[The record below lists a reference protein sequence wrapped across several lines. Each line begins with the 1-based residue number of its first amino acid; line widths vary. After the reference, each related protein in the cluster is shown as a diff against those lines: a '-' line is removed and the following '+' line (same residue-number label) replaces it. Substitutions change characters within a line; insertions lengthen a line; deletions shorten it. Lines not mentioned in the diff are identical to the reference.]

1 MREVYVKILGLLDGM
16 DVMIKAVARQ
26 DYMTVINH
34 INWLSATLSQVLSEV
49 LVNKE
54 YFARSGLDINE
65 EYVMGML
72 SSLMDCLDDEDYVLY
87 CDLLRL
93 QVTPLLIDFQNGIRF
108 VDGEDVLLEKGVDL
122 FARNLEKLKK
132 RDPVLYEAL
141 CDAECL
147 WKESDYYG
155 AKYQVEP
162 TTVGAWTMSVVRGG
176 KTYYLSSNYNPYEEA
191 RFFADYY
198 YDVEKEDYLIY
209 GLAFGYHAEALMKK
223 DRNARIT
230 IFESDIAVIQKL
242 FETRMVDWY
251 WNCPNMR
258 IVYDKDYSAF
268 GAAMA
273 QMEESV
279 LIIYRPSLMHVA
291 NSKVKQKMEDYVI
304 RDNSVRVYDEIFVQ
318 NSRVNFRCCDGY
330 VDELR
335 EEFEGKQVII
345 VAAGPSL
352 GKNIH
357 LLKKKPENTIIFAV
371 GAVFRKLVEQ
381 GIDVDY
387 VIITDP
393 KQVTVSQIR
402 GLEDQKVPMLLL
414 STAILDIAKLY
425 QGKKYLICQKGYDR
439 AEQYAK
445 EHNYYLYHTG
455 GSVATTAL
463 DIAIQFKASR
473 IVFVGLDLAFTGNQM
488 HVSGGGEQGG
498 FAGLESMIEVPAI
511 GSGVVYTSRS
521 FDSYRRWMERRV
533 KEADVTMPVH
543 DATEGGAVK
552 QGMIVSRL
560 EELISL
566 GGQPKS

>member
-34 INWLSATLSQVLSEV
+34 INWLSATLSKVLSEV
-49 LVNKE
+49 LAGKE
-54 YFARSGLDINE
+54 YFAQSGLEINE

-72 SSLMDCLDDEDYVLY
+72 TSLMDCLESEDYVLY

-108 VDGEDVLLEKGVDL
+108 VEGDNVLSDKEIDL
-122 FARNLEKLKK
+122 FAQNLGKLKD
-132 RDPVLYEAL
+132 RDPILYEAL
-141 CDAECL
+141 CNADRL

-155 AKYQVEP
+155 TKYQIEP

-176 KTYYLSSNYNPYEEA
+176 KTYYLNSNYNPYEEA
-191 RFFADYY
+191 RLFADYY

-209 GLAFGYHAEALMKK
+209 GLGLGYHAEALTKK

-230 IFESDIAVIQKL
+230 IFESDITVIRKL
-242 FETRMVDWY
+242 FETRRMDWF

-273 QMEESV
+273 KMGDSV
-279 LIIYRPSLMHVA
+279 LIIHRPSLMHVV
-291 NSKVKQKMEDYVI
+291 NPKVKQKMEDYVI
-304 RDNSVRVYDEIFVQ
+304 RDNSVRVYDEIFAQ
-318 NSRVNFRCCDGY
+318 NSRVNFRYCDGY

-357 LLKKKPENTIIFAV
+357 LLKKKPEHTVILAV

-381 GIDVDY
+381 GVDVDY

-393 KQVTVSQIR
+393 KQVTVSQIK

-425 QGKKYLICQKGYDR
+425 QGKKYLVCQEGYDR

-445 EHNYYLYHTG
+445 EHHYHLYHTG

-463 DIAIQFKASR
+463 DIAIQFKAFR

-498 FAGLESMIEVPAI
+498 FADLESMIEVSAI
-511 GSGVVYTSRS
+511 GGGVVYTSRP
-521 FDSYRRWMERRV
+521 FDACRRWMEKRV
-533 KEADVTMPVH
+533 KEADVTMPVY
-543 DATEGGAVK
+543 DATEGGAAK

-560 EELISL
+560 EELITKPL
-566 GGQPKS
+566 H

>member
-1 MREVYVKILGLLDGM
+1 MREVYIKILGLLDGM
-16 DVMIKAVARQ
+16 DIMVKAAARQ
-26 DYMTVINH
+26 DYMTVINR

-49 LVNKE
+49 LAGKE
-54 YFARSGLDINE
+54 YFAQSGLEIND
-65 EYVMGML
+65 EYIMGML

-108 VDGEDVLLEKGVDL
+108 VEGDTVLSEKGVDL
-122 FARNLEKLKK
+122 FAGNLEKLEK
-132 RDPVLYEAL
+132 RDSVLYKAL
-141 CDAECL
+141 CNADRL
-147 WKESDYYG
+147 WRESDYYG
-155 AKYQVEP
+155 TEYHIEP
-162 TTVGAWTMSVVRGG
+162 TTVGAWTMSVVRDG
-176 KTYYLSSNYNPYEEA
+176 KTNYLNSNYNPYEEG
-191 RFFADYY
+191 RLFADYY

-209 GLAFGYHAEALMKK
+209 GLALGYHVEALVQK

-230 IFESDIAVIQKL
+230 VFESDIAVLRKL
-242 FETRMVDWY
+242 FETRMLDWY
-251 WNCPNMR
+251 WNCPTMR

-268 GAAMA
+268 GRAMT
-273 QMEESV
+273 QMKDSV
-279 LIIYRPSLMHVA
+279 CIIHRPSFMHVA
-291 NSKVKQKMEDYVI
+291 NSGIKQKMEDYVI
-304 RDNSVRVYDEIFVQ
+304 KDNSVRVYDEIFLQ

-352 GKNIH
+352 SKNIH
-357 LLKKKPENTIIFAV
+357 LLKKKPEHTIIFAV
-371 GAVFRKLVEQ
+371 GAVYRKLMEQ

-402 GLEDQKVPMLLL
+402 GLEEQKTPMLLL
-414 STAILDIAKLY
+414 STAIRDIAKVY
-425 QGKKYLICQKGYDR
+425 QGKKYLICQEGYDR

-445 EHNYYLYHTG
+445 EHHYHLYHTG
-455 GSVATTAL
+455 GSVVTTAL

-498 FAGLESMIEVPAI
+498 FAGLESMIEIPAI
-511 GSGVVYTSRS
+511 GGGVVYTSRS
-521 FDSYRRWMERRV
+521 FDVYRRWMEKRV
-533 KEADVTMPVH
+533 KEADVTMPVY

-560 EELISL
+560 EELITKPL
-566 GGQPKS
+566 H